1 MNLSTGAQEELL
13 KVLVTSILV
22 TGGKALA
29 TELLLSIRFY
39 FFFDDNTRDDIN
51 MTWRKLCN
59 FQSKILLNL
68 LVIRVIVILSDL

>member
-68 LVIRVIVILSDL
+68 LVIRVIVIIC